1 MAERDGVELGRW
13 RLGANQALE
22 LIACKDS
29 LNRTQPVRPFR
40 MAWRRQ
46 MIEAG
51 RMRDKE
57 RGHSQNLVVC
67 GAKWKCRDA
76 PKPSYAKATSLT
88 LSAPSITSRSS
99 PEEPGAR
106 CSAKNLAIAMRASG
120 SVPVRAAASASW
132 ARRTP
137 PVAVANRRR

>member
-67 GAKWKCRDA
+67 GAKWKCKA
-76 PKPSYAKATSLT
+76 VLKPAVLKPA
-88 LSAPSITSRSS
+88 S
-99 PEEPGAR
+99 PEPPRSR
-106 CSAKNLAIAMRASG
+106 CQLPR
-120 SVPVRAAASASW
+120 
-132 ARRTP
+132 
-137 PVAVANRRR
+137 